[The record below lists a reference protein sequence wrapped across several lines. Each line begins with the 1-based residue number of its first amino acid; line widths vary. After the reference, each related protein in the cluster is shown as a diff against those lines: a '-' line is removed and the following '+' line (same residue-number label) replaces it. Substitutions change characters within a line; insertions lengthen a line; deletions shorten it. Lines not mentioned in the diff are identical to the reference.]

1 MEFIITTNDNK
12 NPINI
17 INYIDHIPF
26 LKEIFT
32 LNNDFV
38 KDRPQLN
45 DLIFINCS
53 FKIINIIINII
64 DIYINKD
71 KYELIN
77 YINEFSLIEILDII
91 EAAEYLKID
100 FIIYLCCS
108 YIAFLYKNM
117 FIQIDFNIIDKDIL
131 SKFNYIKPE
140 ICMLSLAPS
149 LAFLAPLNLKETPH
163 LKNDFNLLFKDN
175 RLNVKTINII
185 LAYL

>member
-12 NPINI
+12 NSNNI

-32 LNNDFV
+32 LNNNFV
-38 KDRPQLN
+38 KDPIN
-45 DLIFINCS
+45 DFIFINCS
-53 FKIINIIINII
+53 LKIINIIINII
-64 DIYINKD
+64 DININKG
-71 KYELIN
+71 KYELIT
-77 YINEFSLIEILDII
+77 YINEFSLMEILDII

-108 YIAFLYKNM
+108 YIAFLYKHLYLYTYV
-117 FIQIDFNIIDKDIL
+117 DFNIIDKDIL

-140 ICMLSLAPS
+140 IYILSLASSFSVPS
-149 LAFLAPLNLKETPH
+149 FSVPS

-175 RLNVKTINII
+175 RLNTKIINII